1 MVFVELIRD
10 SVWLSLRLLS
20 NARRSIRDQV
30 KGYEINELLVLR
42 EELIGTWSVFKASFG
57 SIGSEQGMISAYNPR
72 NEGIISET

>member
-30 KGYEINELLVLR
+30 KGYEINELLR

-57 SIGSEQGMISAYNPR
+57 SIGSGQGMISAYNPR
-72 NEGIISET
+72 NEENISET

>member
-30 KGYEINELLVLR
+30 KGYEINELLR

-57 SIGSEQGMISAYNPR
+57 SIGSGQGMISAYNPR
-72 NEGIISET
+72 NEGTISET